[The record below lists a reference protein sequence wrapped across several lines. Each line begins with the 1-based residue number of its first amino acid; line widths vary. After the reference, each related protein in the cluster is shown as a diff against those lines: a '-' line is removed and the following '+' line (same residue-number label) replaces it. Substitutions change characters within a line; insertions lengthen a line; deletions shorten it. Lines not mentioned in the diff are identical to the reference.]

1 MKRVLIITTI
11 VFMILAKILKPESE
25 NRYYPETG
33 KVVSISGDAVTVET
47 STGNLF
53 EFYGSEDWFV
63 GDCVSMIMDSCGTPN
78 VTDDMII
85 DAHYSAWKVGHDEE

>member
-25 NRYYPETG
+25 NYPETG

-63 GDCVSMIMDSCGTPN
+63 GDIVSMIMDSCGTAN
-78 VTDDMII
+78 VKDDVII
-85 DAHYSAWKVGHDEE
+85 TVKYSGVWK

>member
-1 MKRVLIITTI
+1 MKKLIL
-11 VFMILAKILKPESE
+11 ILAIVIIACVCSCGKSTL
-25 NRYYPETG
+25 YPETG

-53 EFYGSEDWFV
+53 EFYGSEDWSI
-63 GDCVSMIMDSCGTPN
+63 GDCVSMIIESCGTQK

-85 DAHYSAWKVGHDEE
+85 DAHYSAWKLN

>member
-1 MKRVLIITTI
+1 MKRLLII
-11 VFMILAKILKPESE
+11 ILAIAIIACTCSCGKSTL
-25 NRYYPETG
+25 YPETG
-33 KVVSISGDAVTVET
+33 KVVEICNNTVSVET

-63 GDCVSMIMDSCGTPN
+63 GDCVSMTMDSCGTPK

-85 DAHYSAWKVGHDEE
+85 DAHYSAWKLN